1 MIAAMYV
8 EIRERRA
15 DGGERTVAT
24 FRWDGQMVS
33 CDNAVVWNH
42 LIQATGGVVV
52 GERGRKYTPRDGE
65 GFLRNLRFQYR
76 GPYLFAHELDDR
88 TPAPEPAPPP
98 ESETPPPPVEV
109 PDDPAE
115 RRRALDRA
123 VFLVSSLWGA
133 MEPTAALRAH
143 ATLRPLLEA
152 IAGTTVAQVFADPEH
167 RIKLQ
172 NARYGV
178 TPPPVVPRLVARTD
192 REWQRLQM
200 ALLGGDWSAAIMRAQ
215 LMGEILR
222 LLAVHDHAWD
232 GGFGLV
238 RPAEGCCVGVR
249 PGEPEAA
256 WDELEWVTVDGEPTL
271 GFLERASRRAGRA
284 IERASELAPG
294 GELHKAMIALRQ
306 AVTYDP
312 WANEGRTLLG
322 EVLLR
327 MDHPLAEQEL
337 GRALLVERVRYGVG
351 APPATRLGS
360 VLRRLRQQQALA
372 RCALVQGRTG
382 GGREHLES
390 ALALVEDARELAGSG
405 KGGVLDEEQMR
416 EITDRTLAVLANL
429 AREAEP
435 QPASLAVDDEPF
447 DHGAGRPQAVG
458 GGAEDSAGMAS
469 PLTGG
474 EETPDTR

>member
-24 FRWDGQMVS
+24 FRWDGRLVV

-76 GPYLFAHELDDR
+76 GPYLFAHEVDDNA
-88 TPAPEPAPPP
+88 PAPEAAPAAEPAVA
-98 ESETPPPPVEV
+98 PVEV
-109 PDDPAE
+109 EVPEDPQE
-115 RRRALDRA
+115 LRRALDRGL
-123 VFLVSSLWGA
+123 FLVSCLWGA
-133 MEPTAALRAH
+133 VEPRAALA
-143 ATLRPLLEA
+143 AQAALVPLLEA
-152 IAGTTVAQVFADPEH
+152 AGEVTVVQVFADPEN

-178 TPPPVVPRLVARTD
+178 TPPPVIPRLVARAD
-192 REWQRLQM
+192 REWQRM
-200 ALLGGDWSAAIMRAQ
+200 KIALHGGDWRTTLLRAQ
-215 LMGEILR
+215 LMGEYLR
-222 LLAVHDHAWD
+222 LLVAHGPAWEAEL
-232 GGFGLV
+232 GLE
-238 RPAEGCCVGVR
+238 RPLEGVCVGAR

-256 WDELEWVTVDGEPTL
+256 WDELEWVSAEGEPAL
-271 GFLERASRRAGRA
+271 GFLDRASRRSTRA
-284 IERASELAPG
+284 IERASELAPA

-337 GRALLVERVRYGVG
+337 TRALVVERVRYGVG

-372 RCALVQGRTG
+372 RCALVQGRIG
-382 GGREHLES
+382 AGREHLEG

-405 KGGVLDEEQMR
+405 KGGTLDDDSMR

-429 AREAEP
+429 SLEID
-435 QPASLAVDDEPF
+435 ASAGGESPEQG
-447 DHGAGRPQAVG
+447 HGGPDPVGR
-458 GGAEDSAGMAS
+458 GAEDPAGVAG
-469 PLTGG
+469 PLPGR
-474 EETPDTR
+474 EEPPHPG